1 MKLKA
6 KEILYTI
13 ISSGNTI
20 VFKNKNTYEQ
30 LTMIADAIDEIEEL
44 TNCNDCIYLEEKE
57 KNLKFQ
63 CLIEQCRTC
72 RRSNKDNFV
81 SRL

>member
-6 KEILYTI
+6 TEILYTL
-13 ISSGNTI
+13 ISTESTD

-30 LTMIADAIDEIEEL
+30 LTMIAEAIDEIEEL

-81 SRL
+81 RRL

>member
-6 KEILYTI
+6 TEILYTI
-13 ISSGNTI
+13 ISSGNTD

-30 LTMIADAIDEIEEL
+30 LTMIAEAIDEIEEL
-44 TNCNDCIYLEEKE
+44 TNCNECIYLEEKE

-72 RRSNKDNFV
+72 RRNNKDNFIR
-81 SRL
+81 RL

>member
-6 KEILYTI
+6 TEILYTI
-13 ISSGNTI
+13 ISSGNTD

-30 LTMIADAIDEIEEL
+30 LTMIAEAIDEIEEL

-81 SRL
+81 RRL

>member
-6 KEILYTI
+6 TEILYTL
-13 ISSGNTI
+13 ISSENTD

-30 LTMIADAIDEIEEL
+30 LTMIAEAIDEIEEL
-44 TNCNDCIYLEEKE
+44 TNCNECIYLEEKE

-72 RRSNKDNFV
+72 RRSNKDNFIR
-81 SRL
+81 RL